1 MNNTYIQLLSMA
13 VFKTVLTLNNGAFLP
28 LLHYNRGSE
37 EKWTME
43 HSYLYFIITDVVK
56 NNGRWSIPTFTSL

>member
-37 EKWTME
+37 E
-43 HSYLYFIITDVVK
+43 
-56 NNGRWSIPTFTSL
+56 